1 MGRRKKPEKKDSFVK
16 KDTKANAEKLKK
28 ERNATKSFTRLL
40 GMKDVLASDYKILE
54 PIINKIED
62 TASCYSFDKIETPL
76 IEGLPLYKKVLDKNK
91 LDSLFSVEQ
100 KGQEKSCLRPD
111 LIHGISR
118 ALIEHNILNT
128 QEKPSKFFSM
138 GPVFRQEVL
147 RSGVYKQFTQFNFSI
162 FNDIKPSSDALL
174 ISIIY
179 NIFRELQIDVQV
191 QVNSMGD
198 QTCQKEFLQKFSKAL
213 KEKSK
218 KAKLCP
224 NCKKNSLKNPALLL
238 ECQEESCIEIRNE
251 MPQIINHL
259 SEESNARFYKT
270 LEFLDEMGVNYNFNP
285 YLIKDMGYYNDLIFE
300 VWPIDKNGEVN
311 SKLSLGRGGRYDNLF
326 VTLTG
331 RDLPLLSFNGGLER
345 VFIKLK
351 ESGHIF
357 DKNKD
362 DVVFLGQIDDKAKIK
377 AMSIFKDLRKRG
389 FNVFQAFHLNDLRNQ
404 MEEAKSCKAN
414 IVLVLGKKELA
425 DETILFRD
433 MESGVQEIVAQKDL
447 ISRLE
452 KKIKI

>member
-1 MGRRKKPEKKDSFVK
+1 MGRRKKPEKKDSFVR
-16 KDTKANAEKLKK
+16 KDTKANASKLKK
-28 ERNATKSFTRLL
+28 ERSAAKAFTRPL
-40 GMKDVLASDYKILE
+40 GMRDVLVPDYKILE
-54 PIINKIED
+54 PIINKVED
-62 TASCYSFDKIETPL
+62 TARFYSFDKVETPL
-76 IEGLPLYKKVLDKNK
+76 LEGLPLYKKVLSKEK
-91 LDSLFSVEQ
+91 LDLLFNVEQ
-100 KGQEKSCLRPD
+100 KGTEKVCLRPD

-128 QEKPSKFFSM
+128 QERPSKFFSM

-179 NIFRELQIDVQV
+179 NMFKELQIDVQV

-198 QTCQKEFLQKFSKAL
+198 SLCQKEFLQKFSKAV
-213 KEKSK
+213 KEKSVK
-218 KAKLCP
+218 SKLCP
-224 NCKKNSLKNPALLL
+224 NCKKNSLKNVALLL
-238 ECQEESCIEIRNE
+238 ECQEESCVKLRSE
-251 MPQIINHL
+251 MPQIINYL

-285 YLIKDMGYYNDLIFE
+285 YLIKDLGYYNDLIFE
-300 VWPIDKNGEVN
+300 IWPVNEEGEAN

-326 VTLTG
+326 ITLTG
-331 RDLPLLSFNGGLER
+331 KDLPLLSFNGGLER

-351 ESGHIF
+351 DSEQVIEENKEDIIF
-357 DKNKD
+357 
-362 DVVFLGQIDDKAKIK
+362 VGQIDDRAKIK
-377 AMSIFKDLRKRG
+377 AMSIFKDLLKRG
-389 FNVFQAFHLNDLRNQ
+389 FNVTQAFHLNDLRGQ
-404 MEEAKSCKAN
+404 MEEAKNGKAS
-414 IVLVLGKKELA
+414 IVLILGKKELA

-447 ISRLE
+447 ITRLE
-452 KKIKI
+452 KKIKL